1 MQSNARQDSVTTQGK
16 SVRIHVEI
24 DKDAKNYDFE
34 PEVNQPPRVSVA
46 SLAPTAPTTPTA
58 VSAAAPSSLQDN
70 AKESPKPQ
78 MKVVKESSKKI
89 KEKRAIA
96 EKNIL
101 AIYKLLEKSRIN
113 EAQYWFKRN
122 RDFLNRYSYP
132 EVVDVLEQ
140 TLIQSATAPP
150 VAR

>member
-1 MQSNARQDSVTTQGK
+1 MKRTIPILILLAISLYIFGCGGSTSNS
-16 SVRIHVEI
+16 
-24 DKDAKNYDFE
+24 
-34 PEVNQPPRVSVA
+34 
-46 SLAPTAPTTPTA
+46 TAPTTPTA

-113 EAQYWFKRN
+113 EAQYWFKHN